1 MGKLSNT
8 VKERTCLVC
17 GEQKQTDSKG
27 LKRHS
32 LQCARAKRAGLVLP
46 GSVIRPEFKLQG

>member
-1 MGKLSNT
+1 MGKLSNV